1 MDVEKGKAIFYKYN
15 GSIVSI
21 EREVGDEYAKCKI
34 PSDVEAI
41 WRKDIMERLL
51 EKIGNSHGADKFS
64 HICGY
69 AQLLSDEQAVDFLL
83 HIINN
88 DNLDTF
94 TCLLLCES
102 LKRYLGSTLVEEVRK
117 EKILSVLA
125 VYRDKMMRE
134 KIIVDSSYMN
144 KSYMKDYDFSEEN
157 IKLRI
162 RRL

>member
-1 MDVEKGKAIFYKYN
+1 MDVEKGKTIFYKYN

-34 PSDVEAI
+34 PNDVEAI

-102 LKRYLGSTLVEEVRK
+102 LKRYLGSAFVDETRK
-117 EKILSVLA
+117 GKILSVLDDR
-125 VYRDKMMRE
+125 RDKMTHT
-134 KIIVDSSYMN
+134 KIAIDGSYMN
-144 KSYMKDYDFSEEN
+144 KSYMEDYDFSEEN
-157 IKLRI
+157 IKSRI

>member
-1 MDVEKGKAIFYKYN
+1 MDVEKGKTIFYKYN

-41 WRKDIMERLL
+41 WQKDIMEELL
-51 EKIGNSHGADKFS
+51 KKIGKSHGADKFS
-64 HICGY
+64 HICECV
-69 AQLLSDEQAVDFLL
+69 QLLSEEQAVDFLL

-102 LKRYLGSTLVEEVRK
+102 LKRYLGSAFVDEMRK
-117 EKILSVLA
+117 GEILSVLDDR
-125 VYRDKMMRE
+125 RDKMTHV
-134 KIIVDSSYMN
+134 KIVVDGSYMN

-157 IKLRI
+157 IKSRI